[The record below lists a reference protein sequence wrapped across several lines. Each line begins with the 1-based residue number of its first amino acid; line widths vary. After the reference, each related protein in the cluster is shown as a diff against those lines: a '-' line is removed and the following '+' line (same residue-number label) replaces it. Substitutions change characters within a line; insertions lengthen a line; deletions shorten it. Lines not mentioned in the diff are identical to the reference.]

1 MNSMLAE
8 EYKEEQEVAMKK
20 EIKLLLSNLLKI
32 KMKSSTI
39 TNSFHNNTSNMTSR
53 TNI

>member
-1 MNSMLAE
+1 MSSVLAE
-8 EYKEEQEVAMKK
+8 ECKEEQELAMKK

-39 TNSFHNNTSNMTSR
+39 SNSFHNNTSNITSR
-53 TNI
+53 TNV